1 LILYRARWVVP
12 VSRPPIEHGGVGVVD
27 GRIAFIGPGD
37 HAPEAEQVDLGEAA
51 LLPGLV
57 NTHTHLDLT
66 VMRGFLEGLPFFSWI
81 RTLTAARRDV
91 LSDDDLLDSARAGLQ
106 EGLLAGI
113 TAYGDTS
120 PSPAAF
126 DAMLELGVRGV
137 AYREVFGPDPAQ
149 CGVSMRELRLV
160 VDGMRARATDLVRVG
175 VSPHAPYSVSDDL
188 FRACAA
194 FAREERLPIATHVA
208 ESEDESLLVERG
220 EGRFAEF
227 LRSRGIAVAR
237 RARSPIALME
247 NCGMLDADPL
257 LIHCVRADGDD
268 VATIGRR
275 RLAVAH
281 CPGSNRTLGHG
292 VAPVPELIA
301 AGARVGLG
309 SDSMVSNDRMDL
321 LGEARDALRTQ
332 RDRGEG
338 LGGAV
343 QALELCTL
351 GGARA
356 LGVEREIGT
365 LEVGKAADIAAFAIP
380 KSSPSQAAEDVLL
393 SATLGMPAVLVM
405 VGGRPLVRDGR
416 LVASDDGARYRVE
429 AAAARLQVWNART
442 GAR

>member
-1 LILYRARWVVP
+1 MILYRARWVIP
-12 VSRPPIEHGGVGVVD
+12 VSSPPTEHGAVGVVN
-27 GRIAFIGPGD
+27 GRIAFIGPD
-37 HAPEAEQVDLGEAA
+37 AHAPQAERVDLGEAV

-66 VMRGFLEGLPFFSWI
+66 AMRGFLDGLPFFLWI
-81 RTLTAARRDV
+81 RTLTAARREV
-91 LSDDDLLDSARAGLQ
+91 LSDGDLADSARSGLR

-149 CGVSMRELRLV
+149 CGASMHELRQV
-160 VDGMRARATDLVRVG
+160 VDAMRARATDLVRVG
-175 VSPHAPYSVSDDL
+175 ISPHAPFSVSNDL

-194 FAREERLPIATHVA
+194 FARTEHLPLTTHVA
-208 ESEDESLLVERG
+208 ESKDESHLVENAAG
-220 EGRFAEF
+220 PFAEF

-237 RARSPIALME
+237 RARSPIALLE
-247 NCGMLDADPL
+247 SCGVLDADPL
-257 LIHCVRADGDD
+257 LIHSVRADGDD
-268 VATIGRR
+268 VTAIGRR

-281 CPGSNRTLGHG
+281 CPISNRKLGHG
-292 VAPVPELIA
+292 VAPVAELIA

-309 SDSMVSNDRMDL
+309 SDSMASNARMNL
-321 LGEARDALRTQ
+321 LGEAREALEQQ
-332 RDRGEG
+332 RGRGPG

-343 QALELCTL
+343 QAIELSTM

-356 LGVEREIGT
+356 LGLESEIGS
-365 LEVGKAADIAAFAIP
+365 LELGKQADIAAFAIP
-380 KSSPSQAAEDVLL
+380 SSGRSQTPEEVLL
-393 SATLGMPAVLVM
+393 STAPGTRAVLVM
-405 VGGRPLVRDGR
+405 VAGRVLVRDEQ
-416 LVASDDGARYRVE
+416 LVASDDGAERRVE
-429 AAAARLQVWNART
+429 EAAARLRAWNART